1 MNDFI
6 ENPILDTLSASGK
19 SRLQPMLEAKGLTK
33 SFGGLLATKNVSL
46 HVNSGESLGIIGP
59 NGAGKTTLLNLL
71 TKEITPDQGSV
82 FLDGNCIDRLSIHK
96 RVIAGL
102 ARTYQVPR
110 PFHDLTIQE
119 HIRVGMMPNRLLD
132 LLVHG
137 ADDEKEQEIAE
148 SVGLGGERSQRY
160 PYELAMGDLRRLE
173 LVRTLATEPSV
184 LLLDEVFAGLTVG
197 EIEQIS
203 DLLTNRRATHS
214 TTYMIVSHD
223 LKALEPLVDR
233 VLVINFGEVMAEGT
247 FREVVADKDV
257 QNAYLGTG
265 WEQE

>member
-1 MNDFI
+1 MNDVAAKQEFDQLSTTG
-6 ENPILDTLSASGK
+6 ENH
-19 SRLQPMLEAKGLTK
+19 QPNALEARGLMK
-33 SFGGLLATKNVSL
+33 SFGGLIATKNVSL
-46 HVNSGESLGIIGP
+46 FVKPGESLGIIGP

-82 FLDGNCIDRLSIHK
+82 FLNGHCIDRLSIHK
-96 RVIAGL
+96 RVLKGL

-119 HIRVGMMPNRLLD
+119 HIRVGMMPDGLLD
-132 LLVHG
+132 MLFHG
-137 ADDEKEQEIAE
+137 ADEEMEQKIAD
-148 SVGLGGERSQRY
+148 SVGLGGKRSQSY

-173 LVRTLATEPSV
+173 LVRTLATEPRV

-203 DLLTNRRATHS
+203 DLLTKRRVTHN

-233 VLVINFGEVMAEGT
+233 VVVINFGEVMAEGT
-247 FREVVADKDV
+247 FRDVVADKDV

-265 WEQE
+265 WEQ